1 MLRYAEKAIAWGEIK
16 KMSFAEEKL
25 EQAVINLFK
34 TEGSEHHY
42 EK

>member
-1 MLRYAEKAIAWGEIK
+1 
-16 KMSFAEEKL
+16 MSFAEEKL
-25 EQAVINLFK
+25 EQAVIDLFK